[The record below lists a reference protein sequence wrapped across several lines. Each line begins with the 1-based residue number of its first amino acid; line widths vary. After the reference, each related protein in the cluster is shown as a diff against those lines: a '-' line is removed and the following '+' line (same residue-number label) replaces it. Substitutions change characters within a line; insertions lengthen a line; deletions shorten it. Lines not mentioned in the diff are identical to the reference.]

1 MSFIKSR
8 NDIASKQASLDR
20 LPPFPFRTR
29 PFLEEEMR
37 DRDNDRRS
45 TNESCRIFSLQQ
57 RDLLRNCMP
66 LHDRGRFSGTI
77 RVKRHRQAN
86 VGFTTSINRRA
97 CPPFIFHPFE
107 RTRSSKRAKTMA
119 EARLRAAA
127 PVYIGRAI
135 PLGEANPVIGRSCNP
150 PPPSSPEREKT
161 FLHERTILSFPFP
174 RSSSLKKGLFLL
186 GRRVGVDVN

>member
-1 MSFIKSR
+1 
-8 NDIASKQASLDR
+8 
-20 LPPFPFRTR
+20 
-29 PFLEEEMR
+29 MR

-150 PPPSSPEREKT
+150 PSPEREKT
-161 FLHERTILSFPFP
+161 FLRERTILSFPFP

>member
-1 MSFIKSR
+1 MIL
-8 NDIASKQASLDR
+8 QASLDR

-97 CPPFIFHPFE
+97 CPPSVYLPPVRADTFLETSENYGGSEIESGSPSISAARFHWE
-107 RTRSSKRAKTMA
+107 KLI
-119 EARLRAAA
+119 RLLDVPATPA
-127 PVYIGRAI
+127 PLSR
-135 PLGEANPVIGRSCNP
+135 
-150 PPPSSPEREKT
+150 EREN
-161 FLHERTILSFPFP
+161 FPP
-174 RSSSLKKGLFLL
+174 
-186 GRRVGVDVN
+186 